1 MRISSQFLPKEDDFY
16 RFETN
21 TGSNHYILTQEMPS
35 ISCFLSTVSGS
46 IMDFYKFAG
55 ITRTVSSQI
64 PYDRT
69 ALRDLLSVRYFLQD
83 AQTPADPGDSSQE
96 LLSAYQSVTK
106 ENGILFTKIKITC
119 ILVPTPKS

>member
-1 MRISSQFLPKEDDFY
+1 
-16 RFETN
+16 
-21 TGSNHYILTQEMPS
+21 
-35 ISCFLSTVSGS
+35 
-46 IMDFYKFAG
+46 MDFYKFAG

-106 ENGILFTKIKITC
+106 ENGYFVYENKNYLHMGTIFSYYII
-119 ILVPTPKS
+119 